1 MNRTLITILLTLIMS
16 ATAQA
21 EFSRDFIDS
30 HTVEKA
36 VVGDVSIAYRVI
48 GEGAN
53 RPKAVAIMGLGGEG
67 AAWGDNMMRG
77 LKAAGYEILL
87 IDNRDTGDSSRFDAW
102 GQPTLWWQLLKYQL
116 GFGVTAPYS
125 INDMAADV
133 VAVMDERDYDG
144 AHIIGVSMG
153 GMIAQVVAAQYPER
167 TASLTSIMSS
177 TFAPHLPPPTADA
190 ESGLR
195 NLATGDA
202 KEDREAAMRHR
213 GFYPESMQRHLM
225 AIFKAGDRSPEVMG
239 IAAPTLVIHG
249 SEDPLVPPPHGEHTA
264 ELIDDSRFI
273 LIEGMAHNIPEDKV
287 PEILKYLSEHID
299 AIEND
304 SSGVAK
310 LES

>member
-1 MNRTLITILLTLIMS
+1 MNKTLLTVLLTLLIS
-16 ATAQA
+16 PATLA

-30 HTVEKA
+30 HGIQKTA
-36 VVGDVSIAYRVI
+36 VGEISIAYRVI
-48 GEGAN
+48 GEGDN
-53 RPKAVAIMGLGGEG
+53 RPKVVTIMGLGGAG
-67 AAWGDNMMRG
+67 AAWGDNMMAG
-77 LKAAGYEILL
+77 LKDAGYEILL
-87 IDNRDTGDSSRFDAW
+87 IDNRDTGESSRFDAW

-116 GFGVTAPYS
+116 GFSVTAPYS
-125 INDMAADV
+125 IDDMAADL
-133 VAVMDERDYDG
+133 VAVMDKRGYTD

-167 TASLTSIMSS
+167 TTSLTSIMSS

-202 KEDREAAMRHR
+202 KEDREAAVRHR

-225 AIFKAGDRSPEVMG
+225 AIFKAGDRSSEVME
-239 IAAPTLVIHG
+239 ITAPTLVIHG

-273 LIEGMAHNIPEDKV
+273 LIEGMAHNIPDDKV
-287 PEILKYLSEHID
+287 PEILGYLSEHID
-299 AIEND
+299 AIENNT
-304 SSGVAK
+304 STIAK
-310 LES
+310 RES

>member
-1 MNRTLITILLTLIMS
+1 MNKTLLTILLTLLIS
-16 ATAQA
+16 PAALA

-30 HTVEKA
+30 HDIQKTE
-36 VVGDVSIAYRVI
+36 VGEISIAYRVI

-53 RPKAVAIMGLGGEG
+53 RPKVVAIMGLGGEG
-67 AAWGDNMMRG
+67 AAWGDNMMGG
-77 LKAAGYEILL
+77 LEAAGYEILL
-87 IDNRDTGDSSRFDAW
+87 IDNRDTGESSRFDAW

-116 GFGVTAPYS
+116 GFSVTAPYS
-125 INDMAADV
+125 IDDMAADL
-133 VAVMDERDYDG
+133 VAVMDKRGYAD

-202 KEDREAAMRHR
+202 KEDREAAVRHR

-225 AIFKAGDRSPEVMG
+225 AIFKAGDRSSEVME
-239 IAAPTLVIHG
+239 ITAPTLVIHG

-273 LIEGMAHNIPEDKV
+273 LIEGMAHNIPDDKV
-287 PEILKYLSEHID
+287 PEILGYLSEHID
-299 AIEND
+299 AIENNT
-304 SSGVAK
+304 STIAK
-310 LES
+310 RES

>member
-1 MNRTLITILLTLIMS
+1 MNKTLITLLLTVLMS
-16 ATAQA
+16 ATTQA

-30 HTVEKA
+30 HAVEKA
-36 VVGDVSIAYRVI
+36 EVGDILMAYRVI
-48 GEGAN
+48 GEEAN
-53 RPKAVAIMGLGGEG
+53 RPKVVAIMGLGGEG
-67 AAWGDNMMRG
+67 AAWGDNMMGG
-77 LKAAGYEILL
+77 LEAAGYEILL
-87 IDNRDTGDSSRFDAW
+87 IDNRDTGESSRFDAW

-116 GFGVTAPYS
+116 GFSVTAPYS
-125 INDMAADV
+125 IDDMAADL
-133 VAVMDERDYDG
+133 VAVMDKRGYAD

-202 KEDREAAMRHR
+202 QEDREAAMRHR

-225 AIFKAGDRSPEVMG
+225 AIFKAGDRSSEVME
-239 IAAPTLVIHG
+239 ITAPTLVIHG

-273 LIEGMAHNIPEDKV
+273 LIEGMAHNIPDDKV
-287 PEILKYLSEHID
+287 PEILGYLSEHID
-299 AIEND
+299 AIENNT
-304 SSGVAK
+304 STIARR
-310 LES
+310 EH

>member
-1 MNRTLITILLTLIMS
+1 MNKTLLTILLTLLIS
-16 ATAQA
+16 PAALA

-30 HTVEKA
+30 HDIQKTE
-36 VVGDVSIAYRVI
+36 VGEISIAYRVI

-53 RPKAVAIMGLGGEG
+53 RPKVVAIMGLGGEG
-67 AAWGDNMMRG
+67 AAWGDNMMGG
-77 LKAAGYEILL
+77 LEAAGYEILL
-87 IDNRDTGDSSRFDAW
+87 IDNRDTGESSRFDAW

-116 GFGVTAPYS
+116 GFSVTAPYS
-125 INDMAADV
+125 IDDMAADL
-133 VAVMDERDYDG
+133 VAVMDKRGYAD

-202 KEDREAAMRHR
+202 KEDREAAVRHR

-225 AIFKAGDRSPEVMG
+225 AIFKAGDRSSEVME
-239 IAAPTLVIHG
+239 ITAPTLVIHG

-287 PEILKYLSEHID
+287 PEILGYLSEHID
-299 AIEND
+299 AVENNT
-304 SSGVAK
+304 STIARR
-310 LES
+310 EH

>member
-1 MNRTLITILLTLIMS
+1 MNKTLLTLLLTLLIS
-16 ATAQA
+16 PAALA

-30 HTVEKA
+30 HGIQKTE
-36 VVGDVSIAYRVI
+36 VGDISIAYRVI

-53 RPKAVAIMGLGGEG
+53 RPKVVAIMGLGGEG
-67 AAWGDNMMRG
+67 AAWGDNMMGG
-77 LKAAGYEILL
+77 LEAAGYEILL
-87 IDNRDTGDSSRFDAW
+87 IDNRDTGESSRFDAW

-116 GFGVTAPYS
+116 GFSVTAPYS
-125 INDMAADV
+125 IDDMAADL
-133 VAVMDERDYDG
+133 VAVMDKRGYAD

-202 KEDREAAMRHR
+202 KEDREAAVRHR

-225 AIFKAGDRSPEVMG
+225 AIFKAGDRSSEVME
-239 IAAPTLVIHG
+239 ITAPTLVIHG

-273 LIEGMAHNIPEDKV
+273 LIEGMAHNIPDDKV
-287 PEILKYLSEHID
+287 PEILGYLSEHID
-299 AIEND
+299 AIENNT
-304 SSGVAK
+304 STIARR
-310 LES
+310 EH

>member
-1 MNRTLITILLTLIMS
+1 MNKTLLTILLTLLIS
-16 ATAQA
+16 PAALA

-30 HTVEKA
+30 HGIQKTE
-36 VVGDVSIAYRVI
+36 VGEISIAYRVI

-53 RPKAVAIMGLGGEG
+53 RPKVVAIMGLGGEG
-67 AAWGDNMMRG
+67 AAWGDNMMGG
-77 LKAAGYEILL
+77 LEAAGYEILL
-87 IDNRDTGDSSRFDAW
+87 IDNRDTGESSRFDAW

-116 GFGVTAPYS
+116 GFSVTAPYS
-125 INDMAADV
+125 IDDMAADL
-133 VAVMDERDYDG
+133 VAVMDKRGYAD

-202 KEDREAAMRHR
+202 KEDREAAVRHR

-225 AIFKAGDRSPEVMG
+225 AIFKAGDRSSEVME
-239 IAAPTLVIHG
+239 ITAPTLVIHG

-273 LIEGMAHNIPEDKV
+273 LIEGMAHNIPDDKV
-287 PEILKYLSEHID
+287 PEILGYLSEHID
-299 AIEND
+299 AIENNT
-304 SSGVAK
+304 STIAK
-310 LES
+310 RES

>member
-1 MNRTLITILLTLIMS
+1 MNKTLLTILLTLLIS
-16 ATAQA
+16 PAALA

-30 HTVEKA
+30 HGIQKTE
-36 VVGDVSIAYRVI
+36 VGDISIAYRVI

-53 RPKAVAIMGLGGEG
+53 RPKVVAIMGLGGEG
-67 AAWGDNMMRG
+67 AAWGDNMMGG
-77 LKAAGYEILL
+77 LEAAGYEILL
-87 IDNRDTGDSSRFDAW
+87 IDNRDTGESSRFDAW

-116 GFGVTAPYS
+116 GFSVTAPYS
-125 INDMAADV
+125 IDDMAADL
-133 VAVMDERDYDG
+133 VAVMDKRGYAD

-202 KEDREAAMRHR
+202 KEDREAAVRHR

-225 AIFKAGDRSPEVMG
+225 AIFKAGDRSSEVME
-239 IAAPTLVIHG
+239 ITAPTLVIHG

-273 LIEGMAHNIPEDKV
+273 LIEGMAHNIPDDKV
-287 PEILKYLSEHID
+287 PEILGYLSEHID
-299 AIEND
+299 AIENNT
-304 SSGVAK
+304 STIARR
-310 LES
+310 EH